1 MELIY
6 SWVCLN
12 FIGDKRTNNIDTVIF
27 SDTTAENVVE
37 LMRQFAESTNP
48 RLSNLATIFLEVR
61 ELHGRLKTPAWVV
74 SQLNHQILNF
84 NSPNPG
90 LLQSDS

>member
-1 MELIY
+1 MT
-6 SWVCLN
+6 
-12 FIGDKRTNNIDTVIF
+12 DNIDTVIF
-27 SDTTAENVVE
+27 LATTAENVVE

-84 NSPNPG
+84 TPPIQDYCNLTVESG
-90 LLQSDS
+90 LTKKK